1 MTRILFH
8 VLTVG
13 LEWATC
19 CLSNLLKF
27 NLGKI
32 VYTEHATNKKCKES
46 QCSRE
51 QWAHGKTS
59 APPSYVQQELFFP
72 FRKTLVIY
80 LFYSVWA
87 SSWEKT
93 VLEEMGFVPQESVV
107 GTSGLKSP
115 TCWST
120 AMELDPGSSQGCS
133 QALPCCPLLTQ
144 HSLCLHS
151 LHMGTSVFLLLQAF
165 MSPKP
170 PQVITS
176 DIKGVNQVW
185 ETSLLILPE

>member
-1 MTRILFH
+1 MLQTRNAKRASAAENSELMEKH
-8 VLTVG
+8 
-13 LEWATC
+13 
-19 CLSNLLKF
+19 LLPR
-27 NLGKI
+27 
-32 VYTEHATNKKCKES
+32 VMY
-46 QCSRE
+46 SRNF
-51 QWAHGKTS
+51 
-59 APPSYVQQELFFP
+59 FFP